1 MQGAKYNIPIVMWLV
16 DRYPYSAP
24 LVYVVPT
31 ANMVIKPGT
40 FVSPGGQVSTPL
52 LTSWLYP
59 SSNLVDVVLEMS
71 QVFGS
76 EPPLYSKP
84 PGYTPPSQ
92 PTSSTT
98 QPPPHYPLPG
108 RVSAGPTGSGS
119 SSGLPSGNGPSTSYP
134 SSSSQPQHQHY
145 PPLGPV
151 GSGSTPYS
159 TPSPGNTPN
168 STPGPAPYG
177 VPNGPSAGLY
187 PSTSSSI
194 PPPPP
199 PPPYMGALYG
209 SGLYGNGP
217 PSVFPPPPPPP
228 SSQPPGPPSSSA
240 QPPQKPPP
248 PPPPER
254 PSVSEEELRL
264 HFRHLAVEALAQQLR
279 VLERGFAAHVQA
291 ETNKALE
298 LQHRLEER
306 GAQLRTT
313 VRGRCG
319 RGKRWR
325 GNIARVGGR
334 EEVVNAGW
342 QLTGAGSKA
351 ATAVVERQGAKPM
364 GQTVPGRVR
373 VHLGGQGMRA
383 GLGCRRTR
391 RVDPKPPGECL
402 YSLKPLG
409 STRYRLGGG
418 RWGFSGWDGAPHVL
432 LGRPGD
438 GIIASCRDRVPL
450 RAVTLPCPSMLCC
463 AARCPDAGAAEH
475 GVACGGAGQQ
485 DQGAQGGFGGI
496 VPRATGHCMCVRVLG
511 GAGQQVQVDTGEPEA
526 GWDDYDTGGSECGGA
541 APGRARV
548 FCWFVFDTLAVCKG
562 RRGGG
567 ACVGA
572 PVSCRRKPTPVG
584 RPAPRLQP

>member
-40 FVSPGGQVSTPL
+40 FVHPGGQVSTPL

-71 QVFGS
+71 QVFGND
-76 EPPLYSKP
+76 PPLYSKP

-92 PTSSTT
+92 PSSNSTTT

-108 RVSAGPTGSGS
+108 RVSAGPTGSTS
-119 SSGLPSGNGPSTSYP
+119 SSGPPSGNGPSASYP

-151 GSGSTPYS
+151 GSSNTPYA

-177 VPNGPSAGLY
+177 ASNGPSAGLY

-228 SSQPPGPPSSSA
+228 SSQPPGPPSSST
-240 QPPQKPPP
+240 QGPQKPPP

-254 PSVSEEELRL
+254 PSVSEDELRV

-279 VLERGFAAHVQA
+279 VLERGFAAHVEA

-313 VRGRCG
+313 VRVWCGGWGGGSRRAETYGSESRWQG
-319 RGKRWR
+319 RGW
-325 GNIARVGGR
+325 
-334 EEVVNAGW
+334 
-342 QLTGAGSKA
+342 
-351 ATAVVERQGAKPM
+351 
-364 GQTVPGRVR
+364 
-373 VHLGGQGMRA
+373 
-383 GLGCRRTR
+383 
-391 RVDPKPPGECL
+391 
-402 YSLKPLG
+402 
-409 STRYRLGGG
+409 
-418 RWGFSGWDGAPHVL
+418 
-432 LGRPGD
+432 
-438 GIIASCRDRVPL
+438 
-450 RAVTLPCPSMLCC
+450 
-463 AARCPDAGAAEH
+463 
-475 GVACGGAGQQ
+475 
-485 DQGAQGGFGGI
+485 
-496 VPRATGHCMCVRVLG
+496 
-511 GAGQQVQVDTGEPEA
+511 
-526 GWDDYDTGGSECGGA
+526 
-541 APGRARV
+541 
-548 FCWFVFDTLAVCKG
+548 
-562 RRGGG
+562 
-567 ACVGA
+567 
-572 PVSCRRKPTPVG
+572 
-584 RPAPRLQP
+584 